1 MKKYAFVGIAAC
13 FGAIIR
19 YLLES
24 GRMNESFFGFPVDTL
39 LINVTGSFVLCLVLT
54 IGFDVW
60 KMNVDVK
67 QGITTGFIG
76 AFTTFS
82 TFCKETVVLLQQN
95 NLVSAGTYILVSLV
109 FGIMAAF
116 AGCSLG
122 NKINH
127 TFREKNR
134 ILNERKGD
142 A

>member
-95 NLVSAGTYILVSLV
+95 NLVSAGTYILVSYTHL
-109 FGIMAAF
+109 
-116 AGCSLG
+116 
-122 NKINH
+122 
-127 TFREKNR
+127 T
-134 ILNERKGD
+134 
-142 A
+142 

>member
-1 MKKYAFVGIAAC
+1 VKKYVFVGIAAC

-24 GRMNESFFGFPVDTL
+24 GRMNAGIFDFPINTL
-39 LINVTGSFVLCLVLT
+39 LINVAGSFVLCLVLS

-60 KMNVDVK
+60 KINVDVK

-82 TFCKETVVLLQQN
+82 AFCKETVVLLLQN
-95 NLVSAGTYILVSLV
+95 NLFSACTYILASLAL
-109 FGIMAAF
+109 GILAAF
-116 AGCSLG
+116 AGCTLG
-122 NKINH
+122 NNINH
-127 TFREKNR
+127 AFRKKNK

-142 A
+142 V